1 MSNEEFNN
9 RNYYRGR
16 FVSKVIDKR
25 GEIITKLGRNFIKIN

>member
-25 GEIITKLGRNFIKIN
+25 GKIIINNWEETLLK